1 MQARALDALGSIE
14 PIESIGTIMKVTIIV
29 NDAPY
34 GSERTYNA
42 LRLCDVLLKLEDDLD
57 LSVFLLGDAVWCA
70 KTGQDTP
77 AGYYNV
83 SRMLLPILRRGLVL
97 VCETCMAA
105 RGLAPDDLVPGCKQA
120 KLGELGL
127 LVLDADRVLT
137 F

>member
-1 MQARALDALGSIE
+1 
-14 PIESIGTIMKVTIIV
+14 MKITIIL

-42 LRLCDVLLKLEDDLD
+42 LRLADVLLTIEEELD
-57 LSVFLLGDAVWCA
+57 LTVFLLGDAVWCA
-70 KTGQDTP
+70 KQGQQTP
-77 AGYYNV
+77 DGYYNV
-83 SRMLLPILRRGLVL
+83 ARMLRPILRRGLVL
-97 VCETCMAA
+97 VCETCLAV
-105 RGLAPDDLVPGCKQA
+105 RGVAHGDLMPGCKPA